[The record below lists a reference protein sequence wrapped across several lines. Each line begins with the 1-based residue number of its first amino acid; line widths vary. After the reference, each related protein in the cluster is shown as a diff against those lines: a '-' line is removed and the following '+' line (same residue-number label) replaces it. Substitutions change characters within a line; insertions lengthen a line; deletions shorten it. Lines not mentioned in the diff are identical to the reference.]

1 MYYPDNE
8 VVLIAEEIRQYFLKH
23 PDASDTAD
31 GIKSWVTLSE
41 TNITITLVQEA
52 LNLLVDKGQVLKR
65 TSTDSQ
71 CIYSFI
77 K

>member
-1 MYYPDNE
+1 MYPDNE
-8 VVLIAEEIRQYFLKH
+8 VVLIAEEIRQYFLRH

-31 GIKSWVTLSE
+31 GIKNWVSLSE

-52 LNLLVDKGQVLKR
+52 LNLLVEKGEILKC
-65 TSTDSQ
+65 TTPDSQ
-71 CIYSFI
+71 CIYSFN